1 MPVFEYKA
9 VDEKGKAVT
18 GIIDADSPRDARTRL
33 RAQKLYTTTID
44 EAKQK
49 GETTI
54 TSEVKVKKLFK
65 IVRQK
70 DITMMTRQLST
81 LIRSGMPLVQSLSAI
96 IEQLE
101 GNPLQQVMYVIR
113 EKINSGS
120 SLAEAFGEYP
130 KHFSELYV
138 NLIRAGEASGSLDT
152 ILQRLA
158 NYMEATI
165 KQRNR
170 IRSIMVYPAFM
181 LFIGTGVLVFLMT
194 TIVPTLAKLFEE
206 MQQDLPIMTNMLIA
220 TSKFLS
226 GYGGLALLVI
236 VIVGIVLLK
245 QFTRTDGGRLVYDN
259 FKLRLPILG
268 PIVRKISISRFA
280 RTLGTLLAGG
290 TSLVQSLEI
299 VRRVVTN
306 EILGKVIDN
315 VRDRVVQGDTIADPL
330 RRSKQFP
337 PIVVHMI
344 SVGEASGT
352 LEEML
357 FNVADTYDDEVETT
371 VSGLTSILEPIII
384 VVMGVIV
391 GFIVMA
397 ILLPIFQMNKFT
409 A

>member
-9 VDEKGKAVT
+9 VDEKGKTVT
-18 GIIDADSPRDARTRL
+18 GIIDASSPREARGKL
-33 RAQKLYTTTID
+33 RSQKLYTTRID
-44 EAKQK
+44 EADQK
-49 GETTI
+49 EETTI
-54 TSEVKVKKLFK
+54 TSEVKVKKLFQFVK
-65 IVRQK
+65 QK
-70 DITMMTRQLST
+70 DISMMTRQLAT
-81 LIRSGMPLVQSLSAI
+81 LLRSGMPLVQSLSAI

-101 GNPLQQVMYVIR
+101 GNPLQQVMYVVR
-113 EKINSGS
+113 ENINSGS
-120 SLAEAFGEYP
+120 SLADAFEEYP

-138 NLIRAGEASGSLDT
+138 NMIRAGEASGSMDA

-158 NYMEATI
+158 NYMESTL

-194 TIVPTLAKLFEE
+194 AIVPTLAKLFAE
-206 MQQDLPIMTNMLIA
+206 MNQSLPVATNILINSSA
-220 TSKFLS
+220 FLS
-226 GYGGLALLVI
+226 GYGGLALLV
-236 VIVGIVLLK
+236 VIIGGIIMLK
-245 QFTRTDGGRLVYDN
+245 QFIKTEGGRLAFDS

-268 PIVRKISISRFA
+268 PLVRKISISRFA

-299 VRRVVTN
+299 VRRVVAN
-306 EILGKVIDN
+306 ETLGQVIDN
-315 VRDRVVQGDTIADPL
+315 VKERVIQGDTIADPL

-344 SVGEASGT
+344 SVGETSGT

-357 FNVADTYDDEVETT
+357 ISVSDTYDDEVETMI
-371 VSGLTSILEPIII
+371 SGLTSVLEPIII

-397 ILLPIFQMNKFT
+397 ILLPIFQMNQLSG
-409 A
+409 